1 MAGQLVQVDSQTITS
16 ATSSLYLSGITTDDV
31 YMVTVN
37 DLFVTTDNTTCY
49 VRVGNSGTADDTT
62 NYDYADKTL
71 YAAGSFIN
79 QSNTDQTQWFALN
92 NLDQSGSGG
101 ATPGSNANAI
111 YYLYN
116 WNNDSEY
123 SYITQE
129 EATML
134 YITALYGHQGGG
146 VHTVAQSNSEI
157 HFVMSSSTIAS
168 GTFTLYKV
176 I

>member
-1 MAGQLVQVDSQTITS
+1 MVGQLVQVDSKTITS

-37 DLFVTTDNTTCY
+37 DLFVTTDNTTLY
-49 VRVGNSGTADDTT
+49 IRVGSSGTADSTA
-62 NYDYADKTL
+62 NYDGSQKTL
-71 YAAGSFIN
+71 YSASSFIEN
-79 QSNTDQTQWFALN
+79 AYTNGTYFVGLN

-116 WNNDSEY
+116 WNDSSEY
-123 SYITQE
+123 SFITQE

-134 YITALYGHQGGG
+134 YTTALYGHQGGG

-168 GTFTLYKV
+168 GKFNLYKV
-176 I
+176 L

>member
-1 MAGQLVQVDSQTITS
+1 MAGKLVQVDSETITS

-37 DLFVTTDNTTCY
+37 DLFVTTDNTTLY
-49 VRVGNSGTADDTT
+49 IRVGSGGTADTT
-62 NYDYADKTL
+62 ANYDGAQKTL
-71 YAAGSFIN
+71 YTAGSFIN
-79 QSNTDQTQWFALN
+79 NAYSNGTNFVGLN

-116 WNNDSEY
+116 WNDSSEY
-123 SYITQE
+123 SFITQE

-134 YITALYGHQGGG
+134 YTTALYGHQGGG
-146 VHTVAQSNSEI
+146 VHTVNQSNSEI

-168 GTFTLYKV
+168 GKFNLYKV
-176 I
+176 M

>member
-37 DLFVTTDNTTCY
+37 NLFVTTDNTSLNI
-49 VRVGNSGTADDTT
+49 RVGSGGSADTT
-62 NYDYADKTL
+62 SNYDGAQKTL
-71 YAAGSFIN
+71 YTAGSFIDN
-79 QSNTDQTQWFALN
+79 SYTNGTNFVGLN

-116 WNNDSEY
+116 WNNASEY
-123 SYITQE
+123 SFITQE

-146 VHTVAQSNSEI
+146 VHTVNQSNSEI

-168 GTFTLYKV
+168 GVFSLYRV
-176 I
+176 V